1 MTTLLRVGDVLVAQ
15 EGLQDPCFE
24 FTVILIIAFDDD
36 GALGL
41 VVNRDTD
48 LPLTKVLAESETL
61 QTSAP
66 VMAWGGP
73 VAENEIHALHDGSPN
88 EESLQIFSNLHF
100 GGSVPYLEH
109 HHKQGG
115 QVRLFAG
122 SCGWEAG
129 QLERELEEETWHV
142 VRDASIEYLV
152 AEQKP
157 LWSQLI
163 REQGGTLPVE
173 SPPPSSN

>member
-1 MTTLLRVGDVLVAQ
+1 MSTLLKVGDVLVAQ

-24 FTVILIIAFDDD
+24 FTVILIITFNDD

-48 LPLTKVLAESETL
+48 LPLTKVLTESETL

-73 VAENEIHALHDGSPN
+73 VEEHEIHALHNGPPN

-100 GGSVPYLEH
+100 GGSVPYLEQ

-129 QLERELEEETWHV
+129 QLENELEEKTWHV
-142 VRDASIEYLV
+142 VRNAPIKFL
-152 AEQKP
+152 ATEQKS
-157 LWSQLI
+157 LWARLI
-163 REQGGTLPVE
+163 REQSEAPPIEG
-173 SPPPSSN
+173 PPPSSN